1 MDKEKFWDIAEVL
14 SKAEVYHDWEGMS
27 SGEGLEEKVKKAVD
41 VVRGPDDTK
50 EHIEMVSDLL
60 LHFLYEARDQAD
72 MEFTEAQV
80 VDFAWIICEMV
91 TTRHWMKSG
100 YKW

>member
-14 SKAEVYHDWEGMS
+14 SKVEVYKDWEGMS

-41 VVRGPDDTK
+41 VVLGPDDAK
-50 EHIEMVSDLL
+50 EHVEMVSDLL

-72 MEFTEAQV
+72 TEFTEAQV
-80 VDFAWIICEMV
+80 LDFAWIIYEMV
-91 TTRHWMKSG
+91 TTRYWMKSG